1 MKKYL
6 LIILLCSFLSVNAQN
21 EDKFYTGVSGEM
33 IFSFANID
41 NNGVAGSNLVRWTP
55 WFNVQFVGNY
65 DFNNHVG
72 LFFGAAIRN
81 VGFIYDNAP
90 NLTNVGSDEYENDI
104 IKYKF
109 RNYDFGIPVGVK
121 VGVLDKIFLYG
132 GYEIEFPFTYKQKTF
147 INDVKQDNKISD
159 WFTSR
164 TPAYYN
170 TFFAGVQFPYGLNLK
185 FKWYTSGFFNEN
197 YTEVQNGV
205 QVQPYQGLKA
215 NIWYFSLCF
224 DIFNKGKM
232 AYDEF

>member
-1 MKKYL
+1 MKKNL
-6 LIILLCSFLSVNAQN
+6 LIILLFIFIVSEAQTQN
-21 EDKFYTGVSGEM
+21 KFYTGASGEM

-41 NNGVAGSNLVRWTP
+41 NNGVAGSNIMRWTA

-65 DFNNHVG
+65 DFNNHAG

-90 NLTNVGSDEYENDI
+90 NLNGVAAGENDI

-121 VGVLDKIFLYG
+121 VGILDKIFLYG
-132 GYEIEFPFTYKQKTF
+132 GYEIEFPFQYKQKAF
-147 INDVKQDNKISD
+147 VNDVKQDNKISV

-170 TFFAGVQFPYGLNLK
+170 TFFAGIQFPYGLNLK
-185 FKWYTSGFFNEN
+185 FKWYTSEFFNEN
-197 YTEVQNGV
+197 FTDGDGSH
-205 QVQPYQGLKA
+205 PYMGLKA

-224 DIFNKGKM
+224 DIFNKGKIV
-232 AYDEF
+232 YEEF

>member
-1 MKKYL
+1 MKKLL
-6 LIILLCSFLSVNAQN
+6 LICILFSFLGINAQN
-21 EDKFYTGVSGEM
+21 DKKFYTGLGGEM

-41 NNGVAGSNLVRWTP
+41 NNGTAGSNIMRWTP

-90 NLTNVGSDEYENDI
+90 NLGGVAADENDV

-121 VGVLDKIFLYG
+121 IGVLDKIFLYG
-132 GYEIEFPFTYKQKTF
+132 GYEIEFPFQYKQKTF
-147 INDVKQDNKISD
+147 VNDVKQDNKISV

-185 FKWYTSGFFNEN
+185 FKWYTSEFFNEN
-197 YTEVQNGV
+197 FTEPTNGGS
-205 QVQPYQGLKA
+205 VQPYQGLKA